1 MVETRHSLSLRRNM
15 DNWQHNFIKTNG
27 INLHYVSAGAGTLM
41 LMLHGF
47 PEFWYSWRHQ
57 IEEFSTGYHTVA
69 VDLRGYNDSDKPEG
83 QSAYQMSEF
92 VEDVRGVITG
102 LGYEDCILVAHD
114 WGGAIA
120 WNFVYTYPE
129 MVEKLI
135 VLNIPH
141 PAKFAQGLKTPEQL
155 LKSWY
160 IFAFQ
165 LPWLPE
171 FLFQLNDYQ
180 AIKEAF
186 SGMAIDKTAFSE
198 ADLNAYR
205 DAAAKPGA
213 LTAMINYY
221 RGIFTQLFDSQPQE
235 WQILDIP
242 TLTIWGEEDTALGKE
257 LTYGTEAYVRDWQI
271 KYIPNCSHWVQQE
284 QPALVNRYIREF
296 IEPQ

>member
-1 MVETRHSLSLRRNM
+1 M
-15 DNWQHNFIKTNG
+15 DNYQHGLVKTNG
-27 INLHYVSAGAGTLM
+27 INLHYVEQGKGKLM

-57 IEEFSTGYHTVA
+57 ISTFASDYHTVA
-69 VDLRGYNDSDKPEG
+69 VDLRGYNDSDKPE
-83 QSAYQMSEF
+83 QLEAYQMSEF
-92 VEDVRGVITG
+92 IEDVRGVITG
-102 LGYEDCILVAHD
+102 LGHEDCILVAHD

-120 WNFVYTYPE
+120 WSFAYAYPE

-141 PAKFAQGLKTPEQL
+141 PAKFVRGLQTPEQL

-165 LPWLPE
+165 IPLLPE
-171 FLFQLNDYQ
+171 FLLQLNDYQ
-180 AIKEAF
+180 AIREAF
-186 SGMAIDKTAFSE
+186 SGMAIDKTAFSNI
-198 ADLNAYR
+198 DLNAYR

-213 LTAMINYY
+213 LTAMVNYY
-221 RGIFTQLFDSQPQE
+221 RGAFQSLFNSKTQE
-235 WQILDIP
+235 WGILNIP
-242 TLTIWGEEDTALGKE
+242 TLTIWGEDDTALGKE

-284 QPALVNRYIREF
+284 QPELVNRYIQEF
-296 IEPQ
+296 LNG

>member
-1 MVETRHSLSLRRNM
+1 M
-15 DNWQHNFIKTNG
+15 DNWQHNFISTNG
-27 INLHYVSAGAGTLM
+27 INLHYVSQGSGKLM

-57 IEEFSTGYHTVA
+57 IQEFASDYHTVA
-69 VDLRGYNDSDKPEG
+69 LDLRGYNDSDKPASP
-83 QSAYQMSEF
+83 SAYQMSEF
-92 VEDVRGVITG
+92 IQDLKGVITG

-120 WNFVYTYPE
+120 WNFAYAYPE

-141 PAKFAQGLKTPEQL
+141 PAKFAQGLRTPQQL

-160 IFAFQ
+160 ILAFQ
-165 LPWLPE
+165 IPFLPE
-171 FLFQLNDYQ
+171 LLFQLNDYQ

-198 ADLNAYR
+198 EDLNAYR

-221 RGIFTQLFDSQPQE
+221 RGIFPLLFNSEPE
-235 WQILDIP
+235 WPILEIP
-242 TLTIWGEEDTALGKE
+242 TLTIWGEADTALGKE

-284 QPALVNRYIREF
+284 QPALVNSYIWEF
-296 IEPQ
+296 LK

>member
-1 MVETRHSLSLRRNM
+1 
-15 DNWQHNFIKTNG
+15 
-27 INLHYVSAGAGTLM
+27 M

-57 IEEFSTGYHTVA
+57 IEEFAADYHVVA
-69 VDLRGYNDSDKPEG
+69 IDLRGYNDSDKPES
-83 QSAYQMSEF
+83 QSAYKMSELI
-92 VEDVRGVITG
+92 EDVRGVITD

-120 WNFVYTYPE
+120 WNFAYAYPN
-129 MVEKLI
+129 MIEKLI
-135 VLNIPH
+135 VMNIPH
-141 PAKFAQGLKTPEQL
+141 PAKFAEGLKTPQQL
-155 LKSWY
+155 QKSWY

-171 FLFQLNDYQ
+171 LLFQANDYQ

-186 SGMAIDKTAFSE
+186 TGMAIDKTAFSP
-198 ADLNAYR
+198 ADLQAYR

-221 RGIFTQLFDSQPQE
+221 RGIFGSLFDRPQE
-235 WQILDIP
+235 WGILDIP
-242 TLTIWGEEDTALGKE
+242 TLTIWGEADTAFGKE
-257 LTYGTEAYVRDWQI
+257 LTYGTDAYVRDWQI

-284 QPALVNRYIREF
+284 QPALVNTYMREF
-296 IEPQ
+296 LSLEDE

>member
-1 MVETRHSLSLRRNM
+1 MN
-15 DNWQHNFIKTNG
+15 DWQHNFIETNG
-27 INLHYVSAGAGTLM
+27 INLHYVSEGSGKLM

-57 IEEFSTGYHTVA
+57 IKEFASDYHTVA
-69 VDLRGYNDSDKPEG
+69 LDLRGYNDSDKPAE

-92 VEDVRGVITG
+92 IQDIKGVITG

-120 WNFVYTYPE
+120 WNFAYAYPA

-141 PAKFAQGLKTPEQL
+141 PAKFAQGLRTPEQL

-160 IFAFQ
+160 ILAFQ
-165 LPWLPE
+165 LPFLPE
-171 FLFQLNDYQ
+171 FLLQLNDYQ

-186 SGMAIDKTAFSE
+186 LGMAIDKTAFSE

-213 LTAMINYY
+213 LTAMVNYY
-221 RGIFTQLFDSQPQE
+221 RGIFPLLFNNEPE
-235 WQILDIP
+235 WQILEVP
-242 TLTIWGEEDTALGKE
+242 TLTIWGEADTALGKE

-271 KYIPNCSHWVQQE
+271 KYIPDCSHWVQQE
-284 QPALVNRYIREF
+284 QPALVNAYIWEF
-296 IEPQ
+296 LQQSSTPNL

>member
-1 MVETRHSLSLRRNM
+1 MN
-15 DNWQHNFIKTNG
+15 DWQHNFIETNG
-27 INLHYVSAGAGTLM
+27 INLHYVSEGSGKLM

-57 IEEFSTGYHTVA
+57 IKEFASDYHTVA
-69 VDLRGYNDSDKPEG
+69 LDLRGYNDSDKPAK

-92 VEDVRGVITG
+92 IQDIKGVITG

-120 WNFVYTYPE
+120 WNFAYAYPE

-141 PAKFAQGLKTPEQL
+141 PAKFAQGLRTPEQL

-165 LPWLPE
+165 LPVLPE
-171 FLFQLNDYQ
+171 FLLQLNDYQ

-186 SGMAIDKTAFSE
+186 LGMAIDKTAFSE

-213 LTAMINYY
+213 LTAMVNYY
-221 RGIFTQLFDSQPQE
+221 RGIFPLLFNNEPE
-235 WQILDIP
+235 WQILEVP
-242 TLTIWGEEDTALGKE
+242 TLTIWGEADTALGKE

-271 KYIPNCSHWVQQE
+271 KYIPDCSHWVQQE
-284 QPALVNRYIREF
+284 QPALVNAYIWEF
-296 IEPQ
+296 LQRSSTPNL

>member
-1 MVETRHSLSLRRNM
+1 
-15 DNWQHNFIKTNG
+15 
-27 INLHYVSAGAGTLM
+27 M

-57 IEEFSTGYHTVA
+57 IKEFASDYYTVA
-69 VDLRGYNDSDKPEG
+69 LDLRGYNDSDKPAE

-92 VEDVRGVITG
+92 IQDIKGVIRG
-102 LGYEDCILVAHD
+102 LGYEHCILVAHD

-120 WNFVYTYPE
+120 WNFAYAYPA

-141 PAKFAQGLKTPEQL
+141 PAKFAQGLRTPEQL

-160 IFAFQ
+160 ILAFQ
-165 LPWLPE
+165 LPFLPE
-171 FLFQLNDYQ
+171 FLLQLNNYQ

-213 LTAMINYY
+213 LTAMVNYY
-221 RGIFTQLFDSQPQE
+221 RGVFPLLFNHEPE
-235 WQILDIP
+235 WQILEVP
-242 TLTIWGEEDTALGKE
+242 TLTIWGEADTALGKE
-257 LTYGTEAYVRDWQI
+257 LTYGTEAYVRNWQI
-271 KYIPNCSHWVQQE
+271 KYIPHCSHWVQQE
-284 QPALVNRYIREF
+284 QPALVNAYIREF
-296 IEPQ
+296 LQRSSTPEL